1 MNLFL
6 NHEGFEN
13 YLVFRKEDSNTYEQR
28 GVRYLFSFPNG
39 YGASVVKCPGSYG
52 WHADLWEL
60 AVLYSGEITY
70 NTPITS
76 DVVPSLTDEDVR
88 DLLSKI
94 MDLKED

>member
-6 NHEGFEN
+6 NHEGFED
-13 YLVFRKEDSNTYEQR
+13 YLVSRKEDSNTYEQR
-28 GVRYLFSFPNG
+28 GVQYLFSFPNG
-39 YGASVVKCPGSYG
+39 YGTSVVKCPGSYG

-70 NTPITS
+70 DTPITS